1 MPLGRQT
8 WLRKAMCC
16 SGVASGRRIL
26 TTQRPAPLTS
36 ASTTCP
42 SWGSHFFFKPQ
53 NRGKKIKIKKM
64 TAGEFVW
71 HAPVFVFTKKKRTFF
86 FNRAVARGKAFL
98 SCSFFYL
105 VILRWFYMVLF
116 LFSIES
122 RLTDFKLVQMGF
134 VEFPSVL
141 SACSPPGSH
150 LFS

>member
-1 MPLGRQT
+1 
-8 WLRKAMCC
+8 
-16 SGVASGRRIL
+16 
-26 TTQRPAPLTS
+26 
-36 ASTTCP
+36 
-42 SWGSHFFFKPQ
+42 
-53 NRGKKIKIKKM
+53 M